1 MPKVLTVY
9 DSSMGN
15 TKLTAKTIGECEREA
30 DLNVEVKRE

>member
-9 DSSMGN
+9 DSSIRN
-15 TKLTAKTIGECEREA
+15 TKLTANAIGECEREA